1 MQTVNPL
8 TMYVPIYQ
16 TPEAQAAAKYAQA
29 NFNNPVTKASLDNMA
44 IVHYARIA
52 LVPNSDNKGIAGIL
66 VITEFDGDMNTYL
79 KAFFDNSDTI
89 KAAFLVLINLW
100 ANKPADFPTDP
111 NKIDFGL
118 FSNFINDR
126 NISQSSDLYYAYS
139 QSVEQ
144 IVATFSQAEETAE

>member
-16 TPEAQAAAKYAQA
+16 TPEAQQTATFAYEH
-29 NFNNPVTKASLDNMA
+29 FNNPITKAALDAMA

-52 LVPNSDNKGIAGIL
+52 LVPNSNGEGIAGIL
-66 VITEFDGDMNTYL
+66 VLTEFDGNMNSYL

-89 KAAFLVLINLW
+89 KTSFLVIIGLW

-111 NKIDFGL
+111 KDITFAI
-118 FSNFINDR
+118 FENFINAR
-126 NISQSSDLYYAYS
+126 NLNQSKDLYYAYP
-139 QSVEQ
+139 QSVKQ
-144 IVATFSQAEETAE
+144 ILARQ